1 MSAMMQGYEFELF
14 RRDGGMRMQ
23 WFWWVVAT
31 RTAGSQAGVES
42 ALARACELGREATR
56 R

>member
-1 MSAMMQGYEFELF
+1 MQGEEFELF
-14 RRDGGMRMQ
+14 RRDEVAVVV
-23 WFWWVVAT
+23 WVVVAT